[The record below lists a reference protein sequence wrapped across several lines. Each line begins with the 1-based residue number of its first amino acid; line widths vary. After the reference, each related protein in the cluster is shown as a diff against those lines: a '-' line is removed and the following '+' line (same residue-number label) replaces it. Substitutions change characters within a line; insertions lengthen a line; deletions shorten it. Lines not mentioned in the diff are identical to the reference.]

1 MMHVIIETGHQTV
14 NDTNIGL
21 IVIKLMMKQ
30 VQELGAQNKLP
41 ENWPIIR

>member
-1 MMHVIIETGHQTV
+1 MMCVIIEKGHQTV
-14 NDTNIGL
+14 NEPNIDL
-21 IVIKLMMKQ
+21 IVIKLMMQQ